1 MSHQKISVSI
11 NFHVAW
17 VDLNLGNTL
26 VNEIFVGH
34 LQQVIDQL
42 EDANSVRVIV
52 FQGLGS
58 LAPSMNP
65 VANLI
70 ANAKKPT
77 IALISQDC
85 FDHSL
90 EIALAC
96 DIRIAST
103 TSNFALR
110 HLLYGILP
118 NDGATQR
125 LPRIVGR
132 SQSLFLLLTS
142 QTIPASRAIEIG
154 LVQQIAPVS
163 KIKAIV
169 ENTAEAIAKGGPIAI
184 AYTKEAILNSTEL
197 TLNQGLVLEQDL
209 SLLLYSTKERA
220 EGLSAFREKRAPKFG
235 GE

>member
-34 LQQVIDQL
+34 LQQVIGQL
-42 EDANSVRVIV
+42 EDANNVRVIV
-52 FQGLGS
+52 FQGFGS

-65 VANLI
+65 MANLI
-70 ANAKKPT
+70 A
-77 IALISQDC
+77 
-85 FDHSL
+85 
-90 EIALAC
+90 
-96 DIRIAST
+96 ST
-103 TSNFALR
+103 TANFALR

-154 LVQQIAPVS
+154 LIQQIAPAS
-163 KIKAIV
+163 QINAIV
-169 ENTAEAIAKGGPIAI
+169 ESTAATIAKGGPIAI
-184 AYTKEAILNSTEL
+184 AYTKEAVLNSTEL
-197 TLNQGLVLEQDL
+197 SLNQGLVLEQDL
-209 SLLLYSTKERA
+209 SLLLYSTKDRV
-220 EGLSAFREKRAPKFG
+220 EGLSAFKEKRTPKFG